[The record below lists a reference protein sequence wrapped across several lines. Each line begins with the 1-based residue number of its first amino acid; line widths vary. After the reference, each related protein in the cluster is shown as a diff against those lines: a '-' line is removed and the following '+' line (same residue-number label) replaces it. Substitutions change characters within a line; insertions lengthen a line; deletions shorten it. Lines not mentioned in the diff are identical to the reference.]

1 MPLLA
6 FRTYDAYVGF
16 EPLLVVRTWMFILN
30 VGLDGCENMKIMLV
44 VMLVIL
50 VMMLT

>member
-30 VGLDGCENMKIMLV
+30 VGLDGCENLKMLA

-50 VMMLT
+50 VMMLA